1 MFYLYFFFS
10 MDDYLIHL
18 WLATSFFLGLR
29 FVHYIRIVAYLHPK
43 GLKDYMVIY
52 TAFMLPILPEAA
64 NSDLHIIM
72 NTS

>member
-1 MFYLYFFFS
+1 

-18 WLATSFFLGLR
+18 RDLQRLSFLDSDLFI
-29 FVHYIRIVAYLHPK
+29 IRIVAYLHPE
-43 GLKDYMVIY
+43 GLKDYAVIY